1 VTAPEIRSRP
11 MLAAALALMGYA
23 VFSGM
28 DTVVK
33 LLSARLPPVEIL
45 FFVSLLAPLPGV
57 ALAVARGRTWRLR
70 PRSWGLQILRG
81 FCMLIGAGSA
91 FTSYAIL
98 PLADAYAIAFT
109 QPLITAL
116 IAVPILHE
124 RIGWRRWAAIAF
136 GFLGVLVV
144 LRPGGGLA
152 PLGVLAAC
160 LNALFVSAAN
170 VLIRRMDPRETAE
183 ACLLMHSLCVA
194 VGCAL
199 ALPWLWQA
207 PTSGEVGL
215 LLLAGVGNGVA
226 FLLVIMAFQLAQ
238 AAFAAPFQ
246 YSQMLYAILAGLL
259 VFGDQPSPGM
269 LIGAAIVIASGLYI
283 LTDERRL
290 RRAEA
295 V

>member
-1 VTAPEIRSRP
+1 
-11 MLAAALALMGYA
+11 MLAAVLALVGYA
-23 VFSGM
+23 IFSGM

-57 ALAVARGRTWRLR
+57 ALAMARGQAWRLR
-70 PRSWGLQILRG
+70 PRSWGLQIVRG
-81 FCMLIGAGSA
+81 FSMLVGAGSA
-91 FTSYAIL
+91 YTAYAIL

-116 IAVPILHE
+116 IAIPILHE

-152 PLGVLAAC
+152 LAGVLAAC
-160 LNALFVSAAN
+160 MNALFVSLAN

-194 VGCAL
+194 AGTAL
-199 ALPWLWQA
+199 ILPWLWQA
-207 PTSGEVGL
+207 PTTGEVAL
-215 LLLAGVGNGVA
+215 LLLAGVCNGVA
-226 FLLVIMAFQLAQ
+226 FLLVILAFQLAQ

-259 VFGDQPSPGM
+259 VFGDQPSLGM
-269 LIGAAIVIASGLYI
+269 LVGAAIVIASGLYI
-283 LTDERRL
+283 LTDERR
-290 RRAEA
+290 RGGAA
-295 V
+295 T